1 MTGKANYKSIIRWA
15 DRTPAAEQGK
25 RSHCTRVR
33 QLPRQVLRTLSRPL
47 QLTPAPF
54 GQLPVAAAGAAS
66 TRCLLF
72 VRHLPVA
79 GSFI

>member
-1 MTGKANYKSIIRWA
+1 
-15 DRTPAAEQGK
+15 
-25 RSHCTRVR
+25 
-33 QLPRQVLRTLSRPL
+33 VLRTLSRLL
-47 QLTPAPF
+47 QLTRAPF
-54 GQLPVAAAGAAS
+54 GQLPVAASAS